1 MKKSP
6 PPQPTPVAASW
17 SDRVRH
23 IARERFN
30 LRDDKADD
38 DEIENRIREGV
49 DLRGATPWILIFAIF
64 VASVGL
70 NVNSTAVI
78 IGAMLISPLMGPIM
92 GAGLGVAVYDF
103 DLVKRSL
110 TNLGIA
116 TLISLVVSALYFS
129 LTPLQQAQSELLART
144 SPTLWDVLI
153 ALFGGWQAHRAEK
166 ARAASAP

>member
-1 MKKSP
+1 MDSNLK
-6 PPQPTPVAASW
+6 PPQSRPVSRFRRFMRA
-17 SDRVRH
+17 
-23 IARERFN
+23 RFN

-38 DEIENRIREGV
+38 AEIETRIREGV
-49 DLRGATPWILIFAIF
+49 ELRGATPWILVFAIF

-110 TNLGIA
+110 LN
-116 TLISLVVSALYFS
+116 
-129 LTPLQQAQSELLART
+129 LARQI
-144 SPTLWDVLI
+144 S
-153 ALFGGWQAHRAEK
+153 G
-166 ARAASAP
+166 